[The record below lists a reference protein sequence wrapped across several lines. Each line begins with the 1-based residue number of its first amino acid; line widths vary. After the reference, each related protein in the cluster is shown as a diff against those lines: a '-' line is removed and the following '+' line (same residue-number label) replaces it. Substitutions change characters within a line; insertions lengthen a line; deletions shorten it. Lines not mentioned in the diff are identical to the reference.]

1 MEVGRLLTGSNPFP
15 LTPFS
20 QVNSVNIKTRSYLMI
35 LFMMGRTKRAIVFLS
50 VLFLLAGCNTLH
62 SYVDYSFSDYAASG
76 KSSQDGIWNKEKE
89 IIGYGE
95 QTLEPGVYVVEYVG
109 KVGEPSAV
117 TSHWAL
123 KRAAELALSHGNDG
137 FVIAGMEAWDS
148 KSSKETTYQ
157 WIGNYHYTYETTT
170 HNLPYTTLVVLTD
183 EFYGQ
188 GSETSFLFSPKRVL
202 SWYEAA
208 NQRHRESNK
217 MFDARGTIE
226 RHFKYFT
233 EENVPMMRSIVNSP
247 PKDVY
252 WWEAGITEG
261 QSRIYLAIDEYSNT
275 VTHIW
280 VDKQHLVRAAEGARD
295 IWIDVEPGEHLLEI
309 AVYTWFREPDD
320 PRKTIDESM
329 LVTTKEGELYWV
341 RCPPRFGVAKGSFVA
356 DGQAIQAELN
366 NQYKWK

>member
-1 MEVGRLLTGSNPFP
+1 
-15 LTPFS
+15 
-20 QVNSVNIKTRSYLMI
+20 MI
-35 LFMMGRTKRAIVFLS
+35 LFMTGRTKRAIAFFS

-62 SYVDYSFSDYAASG
+62 SNIDYSFSDYAARG
-76 KSSQDGIWNKEKE
+76 KSSLDGVWKDEKE
-89 IIGYGE
+89 IIGYRE
-95 QTLEPGVYVVEYVG
+95 QTLEPGVYLVEYVG
-109 KVGEPSAV
+109 KAGEPSAV
-117 TSHWAL
+117 TSHWAF
-123 KRAAELALSHGNDG
+123 KRAAELALSHGSDG
-137 FVIAGMEAWDS
+137 FMVAGMKTWDS
-148 KSSKETTYQ
+148 KYSKETTYQ
-157 WIGNYHYTYETTT
+157 WIGNYQYMYEKTT
-170 HNLPYTTLVVLTD
+170 HKLPYTTLVVLTD

-208 NQRHRESNK
+208 SQRHRESNK
-217 MFDARGTIE
+217 MFDARGTVE

-233 EENVPMMRSIVNSP
+233 EENIPMMRSIVSSP

-252 WWEAGITEG
+252 WWEAGMTEG

-280 VDKQHLVRAAEGARD
+280 VDKQHLVRAAEGGRD
-295 IWIDVEPGEHLLEI
+295 ISIDVEPGEHLLEI
-309 AVYTWFREPDD
+309 AVYTWFGEPDD

-329 LVTTKEGELYWV
+329 VVTTREGEIYWV

-356 DGQAIQAELN
+356 DGQAIKAELN